1 MRSSERSTCNMPLIS
16 SEWAGWEKSN
26 SGYRHRAL
34 ERLNNSAK
42 VTQLKV
48 VGLGLGSSF
57 CPFVLPCCLPG
68 GRTEAGSGEVGI
80 VGLCLTASF
89 SHTLPQ
95 KQRVCP
101 ECHLCRVVTLLVLR
115 RHEWPSTWWH
125 TRQLRPCSNSSD
137 HYPVSPHFEWKWFL
151 SPTSLTWPYSV
162 VRILTKKGFS
172 FFQGT
177 GLHIGQLKRLKQF
190 PATPQTPFLR
200 SQPHSAW
207 HSPLHS
213 FLRAAHYL
221 CLLAQ
226 MACLCKWRPI
236 FVVGFLS
243 WTE

>member
-1 MRSSERSTCNMPLIS
+1 MRSSECSTCNMPLIS
-16 SEWAGWEKSN
+16 SERAGWEKSN
-26 SGYRHRAL
+26 SGYRHRVL
-34 ERLNNSAK
+34 ERLNDSAK
-42 VTQLKV
+42 VTQLKA

-101 ECHLCRVVTLLVLR
+101 ECHLCRVVTLLVFR

-137 HYPVSPHFEWKWFL
+137 HYSVSPHFEWKWFL

-162 VRILTKKGFS
+162 VCILTKRAFLFSKGRVYTLGSSSALETVSCYTPNSFS
-172 FFQGT
+172 E
-177 GLHIGQLKRLKQF
+177 I
-190 PATPQTPFLR
+190 PASFCLPQSSALIPASSSLPVPF
-200 SQPHSAW
+200 
-207 HSPLHS
+207 SPDGVLM
-213 FLRAAHYL
+213 
-221 CLLAQ
+221 Q
-226 MACLCKWRPI
+226 MKA
-236 FVVGFLS
+236 
-243 WTE
+243 

>member
-16 SEWAGWEKSN
+16 SERAGWEKSN

-34 ERLNNSAK
+34 ERLNDSAK
-42 VTQLKV
+42 VTQLKA

-95 KQRVCP
+95 KQSVPRMSSLPRCHFACPQTPRVTFN
-101 ECHLCRVVTLLVLR
+101 VVT
-115 RHEWPSTWWH
+115 HEAAQTVFQQLWSLPGFPTFWVEMISLPNFSYLALFCCLYLDQKGLFFFPRDGSTHWAA
-125 TRQLRPCSNSSD
+125 QAL
-137 HYPVSPHFEWKWFL
+137 
-151 SPTSLTWPYSV
+151 
-162 VRILTKKGFS
+162 
-172 FFQGT
+172 
-177 GLHIGQLKRLKQF
+177 LKQF

-200 SQPHSAW
+200 SQPHSAC

-226 MACLCKWRPI
+226 MACLCKWRPSL
-236 FVVGFLS
+236 VVEFLS